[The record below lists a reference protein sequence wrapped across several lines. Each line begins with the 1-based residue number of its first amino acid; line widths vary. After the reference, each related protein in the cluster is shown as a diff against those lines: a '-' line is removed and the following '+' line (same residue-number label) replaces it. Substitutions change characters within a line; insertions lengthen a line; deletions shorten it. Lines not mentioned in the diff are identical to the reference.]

1 MRRSRSLMLALPV
14 LAAATVAADTPA
26 LAPGARNPILPGY
39 FADPSIVHAE
49 GEWFVYATV
58 DSWGGDTLALWR
70 SRDLRDWTL
79 STPDWPTKR
88 AATSPT
94 SNDSR
99 VWAPSVVHAHGRY
112 WMYVSVGS
120 EVWVGSAPHPAG
132 PWRDA
137 NDGRPLIPGNYRPG
151 YHMIDAEAFVDD
163 DGQAYLYW
171 GSGLD
176 WVNGHCF
183 AVRLKPDM
191 VSFDGA
197 PVDVTPAHY
206 FEAPFMFKRGGVYF
220 LTYSWGN
227 TTTDSYQ
234 VRYAV
239 GTSPLGP
246 FHEPADRPIL
256 ATDRARGIVSPG
268 HHAVF
273 RAGGED
279 FILYHRQSLP
289 YAPGGDVRRQVAL
302 DRLVVRGD
310 RIEPVTPSNR
320 GVDVPG
326 TATRRARTA
335 IAPAAITASRA
346 DPAHAAA
353 LAGDDNY
360 ATSWRST
367 GAGTLTLDLGRRRRV
382 ARLVLRLG
390 APTVPTRLAAEAS
403 DDGVTWRPI
412 APVRAVTGS
421 PVTIAVAREVR
432 LLRVTL
438 PEGGEII
445 EASAAPMPL

>member
-1 MRRSRSLMLALPV
+1 
-14 LAAATVAADTPA
+14 
-26 LAPGARNPILPGY
+26 
-39 FADPSIVHAE
+39 
-49 GEWFVYATV
+49 
-58 DSWGGDTLALWR
+58 
-70 SRDLRDWTL
+70 
-79 STPDWPTKR
+79 
-88 AATSPT
+88 
-94 SNDSR
+94 
-99 VWAPSVVHAHGRY
+99 
-112 WMYVSVGS
+112 MYVSVGS
-120 EVWVGSAPHPAG
+120 EVWVGSAPLPSG

-137 NDGRPLIPGNYRPG
+137 NRGRPLIPGNYRPG

-171 GSGLD
+171 GSGLN
-176 WVNGHCF
+176 WINGRCF
-183 AVRLKPDM
+183 VVRLKPDM
-191 VSFDGA
+191 VSFDGE

-206 FEAPFMFKRGGVYF
+206 FEAPFVFKRGGVYF

-246 FHEPADRPIL
+246 FRETEDRPIL

-289 YAPGGDVRRQVAL
+289 YAPGGDVRRQVAV

-310 RIEPVTPSNR
+310 RIDPVAASNQ
-320 GVDVPG
+320 GADVPG
-326 TATRRARTA
+326 TAARRARSA
-335 IAPAAITASRA
+335 IAPTAITASRA

-360 ATSWRST
+360 ATSWRSER
-367 GAGTLTLDLGRRRRV
+367 AGTLVLDLGRRQRV
-382 ARLVLRLG
+382 ARLVLRPG
-390 APTVPTRLAAEAS
+390 APMVPTRLGVDVS
-403 DDGVTWRPI
+403 DDAVTWRPL
-412 APVRAVTGS
+412 APVRAVSGS
-421 PVTIAVAREVR
+421 PVTIAVDRAMR
-432 LLRVTL
+432 LLRVSL

-445 EASAAPMPL
+445 EAHAEPVRE